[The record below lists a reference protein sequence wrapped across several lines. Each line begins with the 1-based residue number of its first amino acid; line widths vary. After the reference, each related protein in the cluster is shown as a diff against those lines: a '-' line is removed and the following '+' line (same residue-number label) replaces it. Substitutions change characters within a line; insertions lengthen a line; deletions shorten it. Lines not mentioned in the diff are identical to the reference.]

1 MNFRELKK
9 VRKGGAFEMKRS
21 ATFIGIIMLIFCVSL
36 LSITGCAK
44 KAVSRDEGLVT
55 GEKKAAPAQVK
66 PEPAVTPSQQESRE
80 LALRRDADAAA
91 EAERERAQKIGFE
104 DIHFAYDKAVIEPAA
119 REILKKL
126 TAWLFKNKNY
136 ALVIEGHCD
145 ERGTVEYNLA
155 LGQRRADA
163 AMKYLVDLG
172 VKRADIA
179 TISYGKERPLDPGQN
194 EEAWAKNRRANFTVK
209 LKK

>member
-1 MNFRELKK
+1 MK
-9 VRKGGAFEMKRS
+9 VGKGRIFKMKRN
-21 ATFIGIIMLIFCVSL
+21 AMFIGIMMLIFCVFL
-36 LSITGCAK
+36 LSMTGCTK
-44 KAVSRDEGLVT
+44 KAVSKDEGLVA
-55 GEKKAAPAQVK
+55 GEKKAAPAEVK
-66 PEPAVTPSQQESRE
+66 PERAVPPSSQESRE

-91 EAERERAQKIGFE
+91 EAAERDKAQKTGFE
-104 DIHFAYDKAVIEPAA
+104 DIRFPYDKAVIEPAA
-119 REILKKL
+119 REILKKHA
-126 TAWLFKNKNY
+126 AWLLKNKDY

-163 AMKYLVDLG
+163 AMKYLADLG
-172 VKRADIA
+172 VNRAGIA